1 MVRINRVH
9 TGGGDDGETHLLDGS
24 RVSKSDSRVELYGTI
39 DEANSFIGMIRSEL
53 MRAPI
58 EAPDGGPLTTFITS
72 RDRAEAMLGR
82 VQQELFDL
90 GGECSC
96 PPDSL
101 PEAMALLTDDSCDLL
116 LHEMDDMLVEL
127 KPLESFILPTGT
139 AVVSAC
145 HLSRTVVRRAERY
158 ACSIIQGDPG
168 GLRNTVVVYLN
179 RLSDWLFVLA
189 RWLTLKQGE
198 DETLWVPLG
207 KRVA

>member
-1 MVRINRVH
+1 MVKINRVH

-39 DEANSFIGMIRSEL
+39 DEANSFIVMIRSEL

-116 LHEMDDMLVEL
+116 LREMDDMLVEL

-168 GLRNTVVVYLN
+168 GLRKTVVVYLN

>member
-1 MVRINRVH
+1 MVKINRVH

-101 PEAMALLTDDSCDLL
+101 PEAMALLTDDSCDWL
-116 LHEMDDMLVEL
+116 LHVMDDMLVEL

-207 KRVA
+207 KRVS

>member
-127 KPLESFILPTGT
+127 KPLESFILQRGQ
-139 AVVSAC
+139 
-145 HLSRTVVRRAERY
+145 R
-158 ACSIIQGDPG
+158 
-168 GLRNTVVVYLN
+168 
-179 RLSDWLFVLA
+179 
-189 RWLTLKQGE
+189 
-198 DETLWVPLG
+198 
-207 KRVA
+207 